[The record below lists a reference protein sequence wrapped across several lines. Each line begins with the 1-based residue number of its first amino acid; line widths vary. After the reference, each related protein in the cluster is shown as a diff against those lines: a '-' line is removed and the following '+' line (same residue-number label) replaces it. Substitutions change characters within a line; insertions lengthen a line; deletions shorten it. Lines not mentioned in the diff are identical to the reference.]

1 MRYSIPTR
9 LLSLILA
16 ATLLIPCIPQG
27 SATANE
33 LTPPVA
39 TKTPEIYEPTEATE
53 TTEAIEETEAAE
65 ETEAVDVTEATEE
78 TEAVEVTEAAEE
90 TEAAEVTEPV
100 EETES
105 TEATE
110 TTEPVEETE
119 STEATEPAE
128 EDLPVA
134 FPGMPE
140 GYVFSAE
147 NQEHR
152 VAMAKHGVL
161 ETLSG
166 LIPGEN
172 YVENQIMVSA
182 ETEEEALLMA
192 QAYGGELTDF
202 GYGVALI
209 TLTEATVQ
217 EAVAASMDESQNLP
231 VASPNYTYKI
241 DPIVSESAST
251 FAFKAPTRQ
260 TWNDW
265 VNDTLGASAD
275 PAILYPYDANY
286 QYMHDVVDSYAAW
299 GVNTGD
305 KDIVVAVIDS
315 GVDTSH
321 KDLKNV
327 TTRDVGL
334 GTSDVHGHGTHV
346 AGIISAELGNAKG
359 GVGIAPDVSILG
371 YCVGYSNGNIDTYKE
386 IQAIRDAVNRGAH
399 VINMSLGGV
408 YYNSQEE
415 SAVNYAYNNGVTIVA
430 AMGNDGSN
438 TINYPAAYDHV
449 IAVAATDRS
458 NNRAYYSNYGSWCDI
473 SAPGSGIYSTL
484 PGDDYEAW
492 DGTSMATPVVTGA
505 IALYMSHWG
514 GNPGPDHIEKVL
526 KAAATKC
533 KDKGMGAGIVNVA
546 NMLDDKPDAPA
557 YSLTYDGKT
566 FLQFGETY
574 KGAAL
579 PCETILEFATYG
591 VDRNWYIL
599 YTLDGKTPSV
609 KNGEVINGNL
619 YDWDTGIDLTPYAG
633 STVTLKA
640 MQVSGLGLPGKVL
653 TLKLKVADSTRIT
666 GVSIAGPTRLVSG
679 KQGQFAATV
688 YPVEKADQDVIWSI
702 ESPFPLPKG
711 MKIDKTGKLTTPKNY
726 KGTVTVKAVSA
737 ANARYYDTADV
748 SVEIV
753 NPVNKIALNLK
764 SKDLY
769 VGQSGKLYITQLED
783 SKKNPVSQEDAGIQ
797 WTSSNPKVATVDKAG
812 NVKALS
818 KGKATITCKALDGSN
833 KSAKCTVTVKQQ
845 VERIEISGNTTL
857 SPRESISLKA
867 AVYPTTANTKTVTW
881 DIDSGSYN
889 RGVRVSTSGKVSVPE
904 GYNYSKYPQIVV
916 YARAKDGMGAVG
928 SYTLTVQPKIAN
940 IAVGMREY
948 YQGFAQGDEYNK
960 KGILSTVHLFS
971 VDLNESNYQDNYCA
985 LEAISDGPS
994 VNIVWSSSNPNVASV
1009 SGNGYITAHKAGT
1022 AKITV
1027 KALDNSKKSATV
1039 TIKVTNPQSYIEIK
1053 TSALQMSNS
1062 FPYIGIGKSVSNSI
1076 VFGNTYGTPSSKAV
1090 VWDYEVYT
1098 CKRVEDSNGYVEYE
1112 RVANETGTFRNN
1124 DLIKLS
1130 NGKVTV
1136 KSSVKNYRNQS
1147 SMRRNNYEYMLVLK
1161 AYSND
1166 GGTGYA
1172 EKEFLLIPPSTKL
1185 YAEYSKYISQVTPT
1199 DYYSYIFFYSDQAH
1213 VFNSAYENGFVVTS
1227 SNPKVVSIL
1236 GVGATDSDNWYTCD
1250 YVCGQRGTA
1259 KITIKATDGSNK
1271 SCSFTVKVK

>member
-1 MRYSIPTR
+1 MRYSISTR

-16 ATLLIPCIPQG
+16 AALLIPCIPQG

-33 LTPPVA
+33 PELPAVTEAAEVA
-39 TKTPEIYEPTEATE
+39 ETTEATE
-53 TTEAIEETEAAE
+53 VTETAE
-65 ETEAVDVTEATEE
+65 ETEATEATEAVEETEATEVTEAVEETEVTEATEAVE
-78 TEAVEVTEAAEE
+78 ETEATEATEAVEE
-90 TEAAEVTEPV
+90 TEA
-100 EETES
+100 
-105 TEATE
+105 
-110 TTEPVEETE
+110 
-119 STEATEPAE
+119 TEATEPME
-128 EDLPVA
+128 EASLPHG
-134 FPGMPE
+134 FLGMPE
-140 GYVFSAE
+140 GYQLSEE
-147 NQEHR
+147 NQKKR
-152 VAMAKHGVL
+152 AAMEVHKVL
-161 ETLSG
+161 ETMSRLT
-166 LIPGEN
+166 PGEN
-172 YVENQIMVSA
+172 YIENQIMVSA

-192 QAYGGELTDF
+192 QAFCGDLTDF
-202 GYGVALI
+202 AYGIALI
-209 TLTEATVQ
+209 TLSEATTQ
-217 EAVAASMDESQNLP
+217 EAVEASMDESLNLP

-241 DPIVSESAST
+241 NPIISEPATKST
-251 FAFKAPTRQ
+251 FAFNAPTRQ

-265 VNDTLGASAD
+265 VNDTMGENAD
-275 PAILYPYDANY
+275 PALLKPGEYDY

-299 GVNTGD
+299 GVNTGEERI
-305 KDIVVAVIDS
+305 KVAVIDS
-315 GVDTSH
+315 GVDEYH
-321 KDLKNV
+321 EDLDNV
-327 TTRDVGL
+327 TTYDVGL
-334 GTSDVHGHGTHV
+334 GYDDVAGHGTHV
-346 AGIISAELGNAKG
+346 AGIISASLGNALG
-359 GVGIAPDVSILG
+359 GAGIAPNVSIMS
-371 YCVGYSNGNIDTYKE
+371 YCVGYSDGSISTFHE
-386 IQAIRDAVNRGAH
+386 IKAIYHAVEHGAD
-399 VINMSLGGV
+399 VINMSLGG
-408 YYNSQEE
+408 YWYDYEYGEDQ
-415 SAVNYAYNNGVTIVA
+415 AIQYAYENGVTVVA

-438 TINYPAAYDHV
+438 TVNYPAAYDHV

-458 NNRAYYSNYGSWCDI
+458 NNRAWYSNYGDWCDI

-484 PGDDYEAW
+484 PGDDYKVL

-505 IALYMSHWG
+505 IALYMSAKG
-514 GNPGPDHIEKVL
+514 GNPGPDHIAKVL
-526 KAAATKC
+526 KSSAVKC

-546 NMLDDKPDAPA
+546 NMLDDKPQAPA
-557 YSLTYDGKT
+557 YY
-566 FLQFGETY
+566 FLNEDTEYWDVHDFEGSII
-574 KGAAL
+574 
-579 PCETILEFATYG
+579 PCETTLNFATYG
-591 VDRNWYIL
+591 IDHNWYIL

-609 KNGEVINGNL
+609 KDGQVVNGEV
-619 YDWDTGIDLTPYAG
+619 YDWNGIDLSAYAG
-633 STVTLKA
+633 SSVTVKA

-653 TLKLKVADSTRIT
+653 TLKLKVADSTQIT
-666 GVSIAGPTRLVSG
+666 GVSVDGPARLVSG
-679 KQGQFAATV
+679 KQGQFTATV
-688 YPVEKADQDVIWSI
+688 EPASKADQDVIWSI
-702 ESPFPLPKG
+702 ESPFPLPNG
-711 MKIDKTGKLTTPKNY
+711 MKIDKNGKLTTPKNY
-726 KGTVTVKAVSA
+726 EGTVTVKAISA
-737 ANARYYDTADV
+737 ADDRYYDTADV

-769 VGQSGKLYITQLED
+769 VGQSGELYITQLED

-797 WTSSNPKVATVDKAG
+797 WTSSNPKVATVDKDG

-857 SPRESISLKA
+857 APRESISLKA

-881 DIDSGSYN
+881 DVDSDSYN
-889 RGVRVSTSGKVSVPE
+889 RGVRVSTSGKVSVPS

-928 SYTLTVQPKIAN
+928 SYTLKVQPKIAN

-1124 DLIKLS
+1124 GLIKLS

-1136 KSSVKNYRNQS
+1136 SSSVKNYRNQS
-1147 SMRRNNYEYMLVLK
+1147 SMRRNNYEYLLVLK

-1185 YAEYSKYISQVTPT
+1185 YAEYSKYSSQVTPT

-1227 SNPKVVSIL
+1227 SNPKVVSVL
-1236 GVGATDSDNWYTCD
+1236 GVGATDSDNWYTCE

-1271 SCSFTVKVK
+1271 SCSFTVKVY